1 MSRKLARGTVV
12 TGKWNRRSYTIERLL
27 GEGANG
33 TVYLVRDGRR
43 YYAMKIG
50 ADAID
55 HQSEV
60 NALKTLDQHIRPHD
74 PFLIEVDDLRIKGGS
89 MPYYIMKYIEGKRIH
104 EYLRT
109 KGREWVYPVGRNLL
123 ERLHEL
129 HQHGFVF
136 GDLKK
141 ENVMVRAYGEVEL
154 VDYGGVTPFGQ
165 AVRQFTEIYDRGYW
179 GAGSRTAEE
188 TYDLFSFAALFLQ
201 LMYPDQQVK
210 EPALVLPQNRKASLL
225 LEPLERD
232 RAYAPLFPVFQK
244 MLEGRYSTSR
254 EALEAWRKASM
265 RAAERR
271 RSPGP
276 SRTKASRRA
285 SASNGANASNGASA
299 LDRANGMGRKKLS
312 RVLGGWLIVSLFV
325 FGITV
330 YFIFQ

>member
-109 KGREWVYPVGRNLL
+109 KAANGYIRSVATCS
-123 ERLHEL
+123 
-129 HQHGFVF
+129 
-136 GDLKK
+136 
-141 ENVMVRAYGEVEL
+141 NVCMNC
-154 VDYGGVTPFGQ
+154 
-165 AVRQFTEIYDRGYW
+165 I
-179 GAGSRTAEE
+179 STA
-188 TYDLFSFAALFLQ
+188 LFSA
-201 LMYPDQQVK
+201 
-210 EPALVLPQNRKASLL
+210 
-225 LEPLERD
+225 
-232 RAYAPLFPVFQK
+232 
-244 MLEGRYSTSR
+244 
-254 EALEAWRKASM
+254 
-265 RAAERR
+265 
-271 RSPGP
+271 
-276 SRTKASRRA
+276 
-285 SASNGANASNGASA
+285 
-299 LDRANGMGRKKLS
+299 
-312 RVLGGWLIVSLFV
+312 I
-325 FGITV
+325 
-330 YFIFQ
+330 